1 MYAILEEH
9 LSDVLKEDMIKEG
22 IHDQT
27 DEKTSD
33 EAKDILEEHVDN
45 GFDKTVHILP
55 HGGSP
60 IHIDLLEVSTTSD

>member
-1 MYAILEEH
+1 MFEEH

-22 IHDQT
+22 IDDQT
-27 DEKTSD
+27 DEKTCV

-45 GFDKTVHILP
+45 GFDKTVHMLP
-55 HGGSP
+55 QGGSP